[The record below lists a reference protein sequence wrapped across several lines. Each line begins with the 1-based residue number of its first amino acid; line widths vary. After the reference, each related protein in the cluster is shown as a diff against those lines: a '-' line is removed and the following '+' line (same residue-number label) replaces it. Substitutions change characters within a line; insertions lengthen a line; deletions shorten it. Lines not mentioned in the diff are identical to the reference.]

1 MQYVEPVYSVWYN
14 IWELQQ
20 TSYTNGLLLF
30 CTNWDLAFYCIC
42 IADKSGRIY
51 TLNVC

>member
-20 TSYTNGLLLF
+20 TSYTKYGLLLF
-30 CTNWDLAFYCIC
+30 CTQTGTWPSIAFLLQTGV
-42 IADKSGRIY
+42 AVS
-51 TLNVC
+51 TL